1 MPVPNSV
8 GELTMTAMS
17 NGSQKAVGQLGNIST
32 ALEYPFLFCILWV
45 RAAKIFKWKG
55 NLQETIFIDFLQ

>member
-1 MPVPNSV
+1 
-8 GELTMTAMS
+8 MTAMS